1 MTATLPSVPKT
12 YQEAVTGSFAK
23 QWIQAMNEEFDSLL
37 TNDTWRLTPLPT
49 GRKAIKCKWVYAL
62 KTKPDG
68 SLKRFK
74 ARLVAKGCS
83 QIPGVDFR
91 QTYSPTV
98 KYDSIRLILSLVAS
112 KDLEMRQFDIK
123 TAFLH
128 GSIEEEIYMHQVEG
142 Y

>member
-37 TNDTWRLTPLPT
+37 TNDTWRLTPLST

-123 TAFLH
+123 IAFLH